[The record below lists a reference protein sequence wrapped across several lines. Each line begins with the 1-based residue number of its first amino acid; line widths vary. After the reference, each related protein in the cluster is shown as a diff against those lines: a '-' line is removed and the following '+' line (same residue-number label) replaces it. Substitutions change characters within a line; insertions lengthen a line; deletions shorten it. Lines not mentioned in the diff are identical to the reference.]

1 MTDKNNIKISKIPK
15 EDIYRSYNI
24 DKNKLKSKKKTENK
38 ANEKKIEILET
49 EVDDKQKKEIKQTK
63 TPAKTTKSRKASL
76 QDEVVIK
83 VKVKDEN
90 DFINDQKKIY
100 NNARKT
106 K

>member
-49 EVDDKQKKEIKQTK
+49 EVDDKQKKK
-63 TPAKTTKSRKASL
+63 
-76 QDEVVIK
+76 
-83 VKVKDEN
+83 
-90 DFINDQKKIY
+90 
-100 NNARKT
+100 
-106 K
+106 